1 MYSTFMYITTY
12 NSALVLKSSHAPH
25 WSYIKINR
33 QDNNTNFITFF
44 LFFFLKIPPP
54 WIPIREGK
62 GMREHADPETTALP
76 SVKEVT

>member
-25 WSYIKINR
+25 WSYIKI
-33 QDNNTNFITFF
+33 
-44 LFFFLKIPPP
+44 PPP

-76 SVKEVT
+76 TVKEVT